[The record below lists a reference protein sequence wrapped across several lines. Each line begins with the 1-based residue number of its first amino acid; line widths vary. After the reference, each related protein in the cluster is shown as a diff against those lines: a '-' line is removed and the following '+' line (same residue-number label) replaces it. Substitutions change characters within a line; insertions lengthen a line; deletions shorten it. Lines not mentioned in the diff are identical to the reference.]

1 MRLGPKLSDQLRE
14 FANRLDEMDASSPQD
29 LQAREMVALLEEVNR
44 SSQQA
49 LGNLILA
56 KRMTGQSWADLGR
69 EFGVS
74 RQAAWERFG
83 RAERAYLFSGKVR
96 DIYEVDD
103 RHLLLYVSD
112 RMSAF
117 DVVLDQPV
125 VQKGRVLTALT
136 AFWSEALRDVA
147 TTHLVTVDPS
157 QLPDVAKQLPDYEGR
172 TTLVRRADMIAIEC
186 IVRGYI
192 SGSAWK
198 EYKTSGTIHGMA
210 APKGLQESD
219 QLPEPIFTPS
229 TKAEGSAHDENITFE
244 QAGKIVGRE
253 VAAEAREISL
263 EYYRRGAAL
272 ARERGVIIADTKFEL
287 GFIDGKLSVCDEIM
301 TPDSS
306 RFWDVDTWKPG
317 STPPSFD
324 KQPLRDWLESNG
336 WDQKPPPPAVPADVL
351 QASTDR
357 YVAAY
362 ERITGRSF
370 ADWYGVAS

>member
-1 MRLGPKLSDQLRE
+1 MRLDPKFSDQLRE
-14 FANRLDEMDASSPQD
+14 FADRLDEVVASSPED
-29 LQAREMVALLEEVNR
+29 LPVREMVALLEDVSR
-44 SSQQA
+44 TSQRA
-49 LGNLILA
+49 LGNLIA
-56 KRMTGQSWADLGR
+56 VKRTMGQSWAELGR

-147 TTHLVTVDPS
+147 PTHVVAVDPS
-157 QLPDVAKQLPDYEGR
+157 QLPDDAKQLPDHAGR

-198 EYKTSGTIHGMA
+198 EYKTSGTIHGAA
-210 APKGLQESD
+210 APKGLRESD

-229 TKAEGSAHDENITFE
+229 TKAEGTAHDENITFE
-244 QAGKIVGRE
+244 QAANIVGKE
-253 VAAEAREISL
+253 VADEARDISL
-263 EYYRRGAAL
+263 QYYRRGAEL

-287 GFIDGKLSVCDEIM
+287 GFIDGKLCVCDEIM

-306 RFWDVDTWKPG
+306 RFWDLETWTPG

-324 KQPLRDWLESNG
+324 KQPLRDWLESTG
-336 WDQKPPPPAVPADVL
+336 WDKKPPAPKVPRDVL
-351 QASTDR
+351 QQSTDR

-362 ERITGRSF
+362 ERITGKPFS
-370 ADWYGVAS
+370 DWYGVSS

>member
-1 MRLGPKLSDQLRE
+1 MRLDPKLSDQLRE
-14 FANRLDEMDASSPQD
+14 FADRLDEVIASSPEE
-29 LQAREMVALLEEVNR
+29 LQASEMVALLEDVSR
-44 SSQQA
+44 ASQRA
-49 LGNLILA
+49 LGNLIVV
-56 KRMTGQSWADLGR
+56 KRMMGQSWADLGR

-103 RHLLLYVSD
+103 RHLLLYATD

-125 VQKGRVLTALT
+125 LQKGRVLTALT

-147 TTHLVTVDPS
+147 TTHLVTVDPAL
-157 QLPDVAKQLPDYEGR
+157 LPDDAKQLPDYQGR
-172 TTLVRRADMIAIEC
+172 TTLVRRAEMIAIEC

-198 EYKTSGTIHGMA
+198 EYKASGTIHGTA
-210 APKGLQESD
+210 APKGLKESD

-229 TKAEGSAHDENITFE
+229 TKAEGTAHDENITFA
-244 QAGKIVGRE
+244 QAADIVGKK
-253 VAAEAREISL
+253 VAEEAREISL
-263 EYYRRGAAL
+263 EYYRRGAEL

-287 GFIDGKLSVCDEIM
+287 GFIDGKLCVCDEIM

-306 RFWDVDTWKPG
+306 RFWDLDTWKPG
-317 STPPSFD
+317 STPPSLD
-324 KQPLRDWLESNG
+324 KQPLRDWLESTG
-336 WDQKPPPPAVPADVL
+336 WDKTPPAPKVPRDVL
-351 QASTDR
+351 QQSTDR
-357 YVAAY
+357 YIAAY
-362 ERITGRSF
+362 ERITGTPFSE
-370 ADWYGVAS
+370 WYGVSP